1 MAVKRGVRFFCLGLH
16 YGERAY
22 NCSFLFGRGKRIREH
37 TSCIDDDNKIALGR
51 SPFATNPYNEI
62 ILDEAFNVARE
73 TTEQGS
79 LNQKLRDKD
88 LRISIHH
95 EKEAEVKY

>member
-16 YGERAY
+16 SGERAY

-37 TSCIDDDNKIALGR
+37 ASCINDDNKIALGH
-51 SPFATNPYNEI
+51 SPFATIPHNKMVLNK
-62 ILDEAFNVARE
+62 AFNVARE
-73 TTEQGS
+73 TTEQGF

-88 LRISIHH
+88 LGS
-95 EKEAEVKY
+95 KCSF